1 MIRVNVDLKSA
12 ISHTRDRALGSL
24 VISNIGKHEDNHRL
38 CDYKGEML
46 SMKSNKICKTVVVE
60 NYASEAYSIW
70 RLVFRMLWELLP
82 EERRRIK
89 YALREEIKKELEEK
103 NQKLDK
109 VSSA

>member
-12 ISHTRDRALGSL
+12 ISHTRDRALGGL
-24 VISNIGKHEDNHRL
+24 VISNIGKNEDNHRL

-46 SMKSNKICKTVVVE
+46 SMKSNRICKTVVVE

-89 YALREEIKKELEEK
+89 HALRKEIKEELKEKDEK
-103 NQKLDK
+103 ISK
-109 VSSA
+109 VLSA